1 MKYTVKDLYNKE
13 LVSDCK
19 NCFGLCCTALFFSA
33 CDGFPQNKEAGKP
46 CINLKDDFSCKVHNN
61 LRKKGLKGCTS
72 YECFGSGQ
80 KTAQVTCKG
89 VSWRDNPES
98 ASKMYDAFLI
108 IRQLH
113 EMLWYLT
120 QSYTLQHD
128 EKIKSNIGNLID
140 ETIELT
146 MADIDIIFN
155 IDIESHRNKVNRFL
169 KDTSEMVR
177 KKARNS
183 LNKSSVKSKK
193 QIHGKEFFGK
203 NLTKADLCGA
213 DLRGALL
220 IAANLSYTDLNG
232 ADFIGADLRD
242 ADFSGA
248 DLSKSIFLT
257 QAQINSAKGN
267 PHTKLPPMI
276 KKPSHWE

>member
-1 MKYTVKDLYNKE
+1 MRYTIEQLYNNE
-13 LVSDCK
+13 LKSDCSK
-19 NCFGLCCTALFFSA
+19 CFGLCCTALFFSV

-46 CINLKDDFSCKVHNN
+46 CINLNDDFTCKVHNN

-89 VSWRDNPES
+89 ISWRENPES

-108 IRQLH
+108 VRQLH

-120 QSYTLQHD
+120 EAFTLQND
-128 EKIKSNIGNLID
+128 GQIKSEIGSLID
-140 ETIELT
+140 ETYDLT
-146 MADIDIIFN
+146 ISN
-155 IDIESHRNKVNRFL
+155 IDNLFKLDIETHRNKVNIYL
-169 KDTSEMVR
+169 KNTSDYIR
-177 KKARNS
+177 KKARCS
-183 LNKSSVKSKK
+183 HAKLKSKK
-193 QIHGKEFFGK
+193 QIHGKDFFGK
-203 NLTKADLCGA
+203 NLTKADLYGA

-220 IAANLSYTDLNG
+220 IAANLSGTDLTG

-242 ADFSGA
+242 ADLSGA

-257 QAQINSAKGN
+257 QAQINSARGDSK
-267 PHTKLPPMI
+267 TQLPPMI
-276 KKPSHWE
+276 TRPSYWK